1 MNKEQAA
8 KLREPFDAKHIAT
21 LRISGGELQY
31 VGHAEVTDR
40 LLEVDP
46 EWSWEPVA
54 FDDEGL
60 PRFDEH
66 GGLWIRLT
74 VCGVTR
80 YGYGEPQGRKVHD
93 RQKGAISNAIRVA
106 AMRFGV
112 ALDLWHKDIPD
123 AEVPVVEEPKPVAS
137 EKDIFKWRA
146 EILAAESI
154 DDLMHVGKN
163 VGAYAMSD
171 NTRAELLTAWTARKE
186 ALS

>member
-8 KLREPFDAKHIAT
+8 QLRQPFDPKHVAT
-21 LRISGGELQY
+21 LKISGGELQY

-54 FDDEGL
+54 FDDDGL

-93 RQKGAISNAIRVA
+93 RRKGAISNAIRVA

-123 AEVPVVEEPKPVAS
+123 AEVQVPEEPKPVAA
-137 EKDIFKWRA
+137 ENQIFKWKA
-146 EILAAESI
+146 EILAAESEA
-154 DDLMHVGKN
+154 DLLRVGKD
-163 VGAYAMSD
+163 VGAYAMSE
-171 NTRAELLTAWTARKE
+171 NTHAELLAAWNARKA